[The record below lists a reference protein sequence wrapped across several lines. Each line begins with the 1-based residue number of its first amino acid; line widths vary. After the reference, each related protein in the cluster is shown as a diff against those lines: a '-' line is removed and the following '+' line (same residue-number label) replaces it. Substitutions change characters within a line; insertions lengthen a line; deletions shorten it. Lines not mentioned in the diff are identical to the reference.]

1 MEKVVVPLTT
11 GRPIDQLLAWIE
23 RFALPALG
31 LAGPGLMT
39 PRPVKTENTAPRGG
53 NNHGPFIGRLA
64 GEDLTTGQASLIICF
79 IVGTHGGVGPCARWA
94 RRPDIVR
101 RLESTRQ
108 LRDLAA
114 CSCDT
119 TRWHLAPSRLPWRI
133 RTIPHATFVLRG
145 R

>member
-1 MEKVVVPLTT
+1 MPLTT
-11 GRPIDQLLAWIE
+11 RRPIHLSLTWIE

-39 PRPVKTENTAPRGG
+39 PHPVKAENTAPRGG
-53 NNHGPFIGRLA
+53 DDHGPLVDWLA
-64 GEDLTTGQASLIICF
+64 GEGLAIGQASLIIRF
-79 IVGTHGGVGPCARWA
+79 VVGTHGGVGPRARWA
-94 RRPDIVR
+94 WLRRVLSRDVSRLDAVR

-119 TRWHLAPSRLPWRI
+119 TRWHLALLRLP
-133 RTIPHATFVLRG
+133 
-145 R
+145 